1 MEYLNIGRILRFNK
15 RLFEN
20 EQFLERIFS
29 SPKIFHDFFV
39 EYDIDPSFIIELR
52 SGIFP
57 DSTEDVI
64 KRHYD
69 MLLFLAKSLLLT
81 PDLLLRFQFNRG
93 IGSDIYDLGY
103 FIQLLYFR
111 EIEKSHRKT
120 IIKLFLRF
128 INSISLKRFISFIQ
142 KCDADK
148 ILQTQTEES
157 FAKLLVGMTSND
169 VSAIVELIKAER
181 EDKYILKEAIINNN
195 IEDFVVLLRYKRLN
209 YDLSATVAKQ
219 WNDMHYTEIQVL
231 NQLYDESNDV
241 YSSLPEKM
249 LTNEDIDIDSSDYSK
264 LQLVYEL
271 QEEDGKHIPKV
282 DYKMLCNALIF
293 SYLSPLFQFAFLK
306 NFSTDPKICSFIQK
320 LSSELGLPLQDSYV
334 TPALYSDS
342 DEYLKNLEPSY
353 EALKNT
359 FEIPILEE
367 FKSKYL
373 ESKPVKKIIK
383 KEETNLKF
391 PYPKLFRYL
400 TPNQRKEALEKLYD
414 LYFSSLD
421 IDRNEFIYLFGF
433 TDNEVNI
440 KKIKIPFNWTEKP
453 GKLQCIMKHLYE
465 DEIDYATMDKVFL
478 CKKRERKW
486 SENFNKNIKTFEI
499 KGDIAKDLNLILSSF

>member
-1 MEYLNIGRILRFNK
+1 
-15 RLFEN
+15 
-20 EQFLERIFS
+20 
-29 SPKIFHDFFV
+29 
-39 EYDIDPSFIIELR
+39 
-52 SGIFP
+52 
-57 DSTEDVI
+57 
-64 KRHYD
+64 
-69 MLLFLAKSLLLT
+69 
-81 PDLLLRFQFNRG
+81 
-93 IGSDIYDLGY
+93 
-103 FIQLLYFR
+103 
-111 EIEKSHRKT
+111 
-120 IIKLFLRF
+120 
-128 INSISLKRFISFIQ
+128 
-142 KCDADK
+142 
-148 ILQTQTEES
+148 
-157 FAKLLVGMTSND
+157 
-169 VSAIVELIKAER
+169 
-181 EDKYILKEAIINNN
+181 
-195 IEDFVVLLRYKRLN
+195 
-209 YDLSATVAKQ
+209 
-219 WNDMHYTEIQVL
+219 
-231 NQLYDESNDV
+231 
-241 YSSLPEKM
+241 